1 MLKIDNINVSYG
13 QIRALQNVSLEV
25 NENEIV
31 ALIGNNGAGK
41 STTQKSIVG
50 LVCVNSGSI
59 TFQGKELTQMKTNKI
74 VKEGSAWFQREEEFF
89 PR

>member
-31 ALIGNNGAGK
+31 ALIGNNGEEYHPKVYRWIGLCKLWLHYLSGK
-41 STTQKSIVG
+41 RIDAD
-50 LVCVNSGSI
+50 
-59 TFQGKELTQMKTNKI
+59 ENK
-74 VKEGSAWFQREEEFF
+74 
-89 PR
+89 